1 MNAILRLHDNQMS
14 DEGMQEL
21 TFELKN
27 SLNRETDLTAQLPEE
42 TGGLG
47 TKGDAVTIGDI
58 FIAALSSGTVV
69 ALLQVLKSY
78 VERKPTLRI
87 EIERPDGSKMTL
99 EAEHLRPGQIEQ
111 TTRAVQQLCESSHD
125 KDNGGKD

>member
-1 MNAILRLHDNQMS
+1 MDAKLTLHH
-14 DEGMQEL
+14 DEISEEDIQEL
-21 TFELKN
+21 VFSLTR
-27 SLNRETDLTAQLPEE
+27 SLNQKTDVTASLPEQA
-42 TGGLG
+42 GGLG

-87 EIERPDGSKMTL
+87 EVETLDGNKVKI
-99 EAEHLRPGQIEQ
+99 EAEHLSPGQIEQ
-111 TTRAVQQLCESSHD
+111 TTRAVQQLCEHSGNVG
-125 KDNGGKD
+125 NG

>member
-1 MNAILRLHDNQMS
+1 MNAILNLHDNAMS
-14 DEGMQEL
+14 DEDIQEL

-27 SLNRETDLTAQLPEE
+27 SLNQETDLTAQLPEK

-47 TKGDAVTIGDI
+47 IKGDVVTIGDI

-87 EIERPDGSKMTL
+87 EIERPDGNKVKI
-99 EAEHLRPGQIEQ
+99 EAEHLNPSRIEQ
-111 TTRAVQQLCESSHD
+111 TTRAVQQLCEPTSD
-125 KDNGGKD
+125 QGNG

>member
-1 MNAILRLHDNQMS
+1 MNAILSLHHNDMS
-14 DEGMQEL
+14 PEDIQEL

-27 SLNRETDLTAQLPEE
+27 SLHQETDLTAQLPEE

-47 TKGDAVTIGDI
+47 TKGDAVIIGDI

-87 EIERPDGSKMTL
+87 RIERPDGNKVTIA
-99 EAEHLRPGQIEQ
+99 AEHLDSRQIEQ
-111 TTRAVQQLCESSHD
+111 TTRAVQQLCESS
-125 KDNGGKD
+125 KDNGGND

>member
-1 MNAILRLHDNQMS
+1 MS
-14 DEGMQEL
+14 EEDLQDL
-21 TFELKN
+21 TFALTRTIN
-27 SLNRETDLTAQLPEE
+27 QETDVTASLPEQ

-58 FIAALSSGTVV
+58 FIAALSSGTIV

-87 EIERPDGSKMTL
+87 EIERPDGNKVTIA
-99 EAEHLRPGQIEQ
+99 AEHLEPGQIDQ
-111 TTRAVQQLCESSHD
+111 TTRAVQQLCEHS
-125 KDNGGKD
+125 KDNGRRG

>member
-1 MNAILRLHDNQMS
+1 MDAQLTLHHDEMS
-14 DEGMQEL
+14 EEDIQEL
-21 TFELKN
+21 VF
-27 SLNRETDLTAQLPEE
+27 SLTRTLNQETDLAAKQPEE
-42 TGGLG
+42 TASLG
-47 TKGDAVTIGDI
+47 SKGDAVTIGEI

-87 EIERPDGSKMTL
+87 EVETLDGNKVKI

-111 TTRAVQQLCESSHD
+111 TTRAVKQLCGQTAD
-125 KDNGGKD
+125 DGNG